1 MKNKILFI
9 LHLPPPNHGASK
21 VGEFIKN
28 SKMNE
33 IVKCIFIP
41 IKSSENIGEIGKFNF
56 KKIYYMIELYFKT
69 LINILKFKPNKI
81 YYTASMGK
89 IAFFRDY
96 LVTSVI
102 RIYQKINPS
111 IKVYY
116 HYHTKGLDR
125 LKNNKF
131 TKLLL
136 KRFLRNSNLILLS
149 PILKG
154 EFEEYDYKK
163 VYYLPNGVKDY
174 FKSEEEFLQVVE
186 NRIKNDKIKILYI
199 GHLFETKGYKETLML
214 AKVFSDIEF
223 HFAGEFGG
231 ESDKECFYNFINKY
245 NIKNI
250 IYHGYVHDEKK
261 KKLFAESKGI
271 IFLTR
276 NESFGLVLIEGFSFG
291 LPAFTYKEGS
301 IPYIVNEKTG
311 MIVDNLN
318 EENLKN
324 KFREFLDK
332 YINKETSQYC
342 RKRYLENF
350 TLEKFEENL
359 IRILR

>member
-28 SKMNE
+28 SKINN
-33 IVKCIFIP
+33 VARCKYIP

-96 LVTSVI
+96 LVTSII

-111 IKVYY
+111 IEVYY

-136 KRFLRNSNLILLS
+136 KRFLKNSNLILLS
-149 PILKG
+149 PVLKD
-154 EFEEYDYKK
+154 EFEEFEYKE
-163 VYYLPNGVKDY
+163 VYYLPNGVENNL
-174 FKSEEEFLQVVE
+174 SEEFE
-186 NRIKNDKIKILYI
+186 NILNNRFKNKKIKVLYLN
-199 GHLFETKGYKETLML
+199 HLIDMKGYKETLFL
-214 AKVFSDIEF
+214 AKEF
-223 HFAGEFGG
+223 PNVIFNFAGKFGTKDDENYFYDFLKKNNLENVKYYGFVAG
-231 ESDKECFYNFINKY
+231 EEKQKLLKDSHALCYIS
-245 NIKNI
+245 KN
-250 IYHGYVHDEKK
+250 DA
-261 KKLFAESKGI
+261 FP
-271 IFLTR
+271 LTLL
-276 NESFGLVLIEGFSFG
+276 EAFSYG
-291 LPAFTYKEGS
+291 LPVFTTKEGS
-301 IPYIVNEKTG
+301 IPYIVDEKTG
-311 MIVDNLN
+311 MIIDNFDKDNLK
-318 EENLKN
+318 ER
-324 KFREFLDK
+324 FGEFLGK
-332 YINKETSQYC
+332 YINEETSKYC

-350 TLEKFEENL
+350 TIEKFEENL